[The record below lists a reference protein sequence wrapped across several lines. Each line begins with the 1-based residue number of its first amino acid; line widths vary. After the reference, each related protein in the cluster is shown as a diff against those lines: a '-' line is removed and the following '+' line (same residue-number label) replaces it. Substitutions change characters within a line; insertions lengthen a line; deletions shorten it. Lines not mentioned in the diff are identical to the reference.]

1 MKNYFSLPAPAK
13 LNLFLHVVGRKSNGM
28 HLLQSVFTFIDL
40 ADRITLEELP
50 NGQIARAGDISW
62 ESENDLCV
70 RAAKLLQP
78 LTKNRGV
85 RISVEKNIPSGAG
98 LGGGSSDAATCLIAL
113 NKLWD
118 LNLSRTQLMEL
129 GLKLGAD
136 VPFFVFG
143 QTAFAQGVGETLEP
157 IEVNPMKVLLVF
169 PGISLSTKEIF
180 SDEHLTRNTKIVK
193 ITDFRTHMN
202 DFGHT
207 MWGRNDLE
215 SVVRRICPEVD
226 LAIKRLSSF
235 GTPRMTGSGSAV
247 FMPLK
252 AGTDFKMMSSLDVNW
267 KQWSVN
273 TFSRHPLWSWV

>member
-13 LNLFLHVVGRKSNGM
+13 LNLFLHVVGRKSDGM

-40 ADRITLEELP
+40 EDRITLEELP
-50 NGQIARAGDISW
+50 NGQIIRAGDIRW

-118 LNLSRTQLMEL
+118 LNLSRPQLMEL

-180 SDEHLTRNTKIVK
+180 PTSI
-193 ITDFRTHMN
+193 
-202 DFGHT
+202 
-207 MWGRNDLE
+207 
-215 SVVRRICPEVD
+215 
-226 LAIKRLSSF
+226 
-235 GTPRMTGSGSAV
+235 
-247 FMPLK
+247 
-252 AGTDFKMMSSLDVNW
+252 
-267 KQWSVN
+267 
-273 TFSRHPLWSWV
+273 

>member
-13 LNLFLHVVGRKSNGM
+13 LNLFLHVVGRKSDGM

-40 ADRITLEELP
+40 EDRITLEELP
-50 NGQIARAGDISW
+50 NGQIIRAGDIRW

-85 RISVEKNIPSGAG
+85 RISVENIPSGAG

-118 LNLSRTQLMEL
+118 LNLSRPQLMEL

-180 SDEHLTRNTKIVK
+180 SDEHLTRNTKMVK
-193 ITDFRTHMN
+193 ITDFRAHMN